1 MIRGIFD
8 FHSGPSVW
16 TVQSFLQRIVRKT
29 GKDMADNG
37 KMRNFAAD
45 QPKGMCYATNT
56 FTKCHPDGKR
66 FNDECS
72 KEEYDGH

>member
-1 MIRGIFD
+1 
-8 FHSGPSVW
+8 
-16 TVQSFLQRIVRKT
+16 
-29 GKDMADNG
+29 MADNG